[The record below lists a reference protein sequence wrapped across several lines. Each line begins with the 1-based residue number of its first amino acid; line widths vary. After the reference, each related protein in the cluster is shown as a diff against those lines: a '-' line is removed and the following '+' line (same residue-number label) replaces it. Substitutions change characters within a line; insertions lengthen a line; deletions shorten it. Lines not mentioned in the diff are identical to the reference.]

1 MSIDNAICTST
12 LVLIISEIV
21 GIDEEYIDLKISPN
35 DIVVESLKIALL
47 MSSLNEKGYTLNIK
61 DFYESKNISELA
73 NKIGAL

>member
-12 LVLIISEIV
+12 LVLIITEIV